1 MAILVNG
8 EVVQLSEPA
17 DETVFEITGANPEY
31 RLTETD
37 QADPAGRFR
46 WRIEGDQLLI
56 QRAGSAAWATAT
68 TIVTLDGP
76 SASVVS
82 PVLTTPQ
89 INDTS
94 ADHQYVF
101 AVSELTADRTVT
113 LPLLGAGDTFV
124 FESHAQT
131 LTSKTLT
138 SPIIGT
144 QITLDQATED
154 YTLTWDDPAAP
165 RAISIPDPLGT
176 DVFVFR
182 DMAQTLLAKTLT
194 SPVLTTP
201 QINDTS
207 SDHQYI
213 FAVSELAADRTVT
226 LPLLAA
232 NDTWMFLAHHQ
243 ADQAA
248 LEAETNEDTYV
259 PPDLVKNSPGV
270 AKGWCRVDSTGA
282 LVSGSYNVA
291 SITDTDTGNRTIVWA
306 TDFASAD
313 YALFHHVVG
322 GVFNFILTD
331 TFAVG
336 SVRFNIYDTDEST
349 KEDRNTSSVA
359 FGDQ

>member
-1 MAILVNG
+1 MALLVNG

-17 DETVFEITGANPEY
+17 DETEFEITGANPEY

-46 WRIEGDQLLI
+46 WRVEGDQLLI

-68 TIVTLDGP
+68 TIITLDGP

-101 AVSELTADRTVT
+101 AVSELTADRIVT

-124 FESHAQT
+124 FEGHAQT
-131 LTSKTLT
+131 LTS
-138 SPIIGT
+138 
-144 QITLDQATED
+144 
-154 YTLTWDDPAAP
+154 
-165 RAISIPDPLGT
+165 
-176 DVFVFR
+176 
-182 DMAQTLLAKTLT
+182 KTLT

-226 LPLLAA
+226 LPLLGAA
-232 NDTWMFLAHHQ
+232 DTFVFESHSQ
-243 ADQAA
+243 ATKAA
-248 LEAETNEDTYV
+248 LEAETNQNTYA
-259 PPDLVKNSPGV
+259 PPDLIKHSPGV
-270 AKGWCRVDSTGA
+270 AKGYCEITSAGLEVTGSFNVDGVDDIGTGNWRINWLVDFSSDNNSAVVSIGDDAVADNHSVQNAGSIAASTTIT
-282 LVSGSYNVA
+282 VRNSSGS
-291 SITDTDTGNRTIVWA
+291 
-306 TDFASAD
+306 
-313 YALFHHVVG
+313 
-322 GVFNFILTD
+322 LTD
-331 TFAVG
+331 RATVCIAMGIQV
-336 SVRFNIYDTDEST
+336 
-349 KEDRNTSSVA
+349 
-359 FGDQ
+359 